1 MAISYHNIDGSTAT
15 QVELIAVE
23 QGVEQVNSIMITNKA
38 SATATI
44 SLFLQDDPASGSTS
58 TYRFF
63 VNFSLPIATT
73 LILDDKN
80 ILSFDNGVYGLYI
93 RCGSSDELDV
103 IIG

>member
-1 MAISYHNIDGSTAT
+1 MVNNDLINILEGGIPFTCAKDNNISEHYYPR
-15 QVELIAVE
+15 E
-23 QGVEQVNSIMITNKA
+23 
-38 SATATI
+38 
-44 SLFLQDDPASGSTS
+44 DDPASGSTS